1 MAGDARAETA
11 GLVVVGA
18 SVGGLVAA
26 ILAADR
32 GRRVVVLERERE
44 PGGSARAESETVA
57 AAGTRLQAAGGIAD
71 EAGAFAADLVAA
83 ARHHCEPE
91 LAHALARESGPLVD
105 WLTDRCGVA
114 FELTRHVAPG
124 HSAPRLHAPE
134 GGGAG
139 LVAALARAASRQTRT
154 SLRCGSTV
162 ESLVR
167 DAEGA
172 VTGVTARSG
181 RRGGQVV
188 SGPVVLACGGFAAAD
203 TLVAAHCPEAA
214 DLPYLGWPGATGE
227 ALRLGDG
234 AGLRR
239 LAAME
244 VTPLLSLPGELVV
257 PALLVEL
264 GGILVNQAGRRFADE
279 TGEALGLARAVRAQ
293 PGRVAYLLFDER
305 IAAAAREADPFFT
318 RVVLPR
324 TARRATTLAELARQ
338 FELDAEH
345 LERTVDTY
353 DANLELGGDPFGRE
367 PGGAPL
373 APPFYA
379 IRVTGARRRTLGGL
393 AVDASARV
401 LDAAGRPIP
410 GLYAVGGAAA
420 GLGGEGTEGALAGTA
435 ALAALGLGRLAAL
448 DVGARDAAE

>member
-234 AGLRR
+234 AAAPRCHGGDPAAQPSRRARRPGSPRRARGNPREPGRPALRR
-239 LAAME
+239 RDGRGARPRARRAR
-244 VTPLLSLPGELVV
+244 PAGPRRLSALRRAHRRRGARGRSVLSPGRA
-257 PALLVEL
+257 PAHRATRDHPC
-264 GGILVNQAGRRFADE
+264 GACA
-279 TGEALGLARAVRAQ
+279 AVRARRRA
-293 PGRVAYLLFDER
+293 PRADRRHLR
-305 IAAAAREADPFFT
+305 RE
-318 RVVLPR
+318 PR
-324 TARRATTLAELARQ
+324 ARR
-338 FELDAEH
+338 
-345 LERTVDTY
+345 
-353 DANLELGGDPFGRE
+353 
-367 PGGAPL
+367 
-373 APPFYA
+373 
-379 IRVTGARRRTLGGL
+379 
-393 AVDASARV
+393 
-401 LDAAGRPIP
+401 
-410 GLYAVGGAAA
+410 
-420 GLGGEGTEGALAGTA
+420 
-435 ALAALGLGRLAAL
+435 
-448 DVGARDAAE
+448 

>member
-1 MAGDARAETA
+1 MLCDGLQCLAARSALTCRARHAAPGGGRHRRRGRGARRRPSGRCPPSPRARA
-11 GLVVVGA
+11 GA
-18 SVGGLVAA
+18 RARARERHARRLAHRPLRGRLRARPACDPGPLGPAA
-26 ILAADR
+26 ARARGERSGARGCARPRGLAADADEPALR
-32 GRRVVVLERERE
+32 LDGRE
-44 PGGSARAESETVA
+44 PRARRRRRRYRCQRALGSARR
-57 AAGTRLQAAGGIAD
+57 AGRERAG
-71 EAGAFAADLVAA
+71 
-83 ARHHCEPE
+83 
-91 LAHALARESGPLVD
+91 
-105 WLTDRCGVA
+105 
-114 FELTRHVAPG
+114 
-124 HSAPRLHAPE
+124 
-134 GGGAG
+134 
-139 LVAALARAASRQTRT
+139 RA
-154 SLRCGSTV
+154 C
-162 ESLVR
+162 
-167 DAEGA
+167 
-172 VTGVTARSG
+172 
-181 RRGGQVV
+181 
-188 SGPVVLACGGFAAAD
+188 
-203 TLVAAHCPEAA
+203 
-214 DLPYLGWPGATGE
+214 
-227 ALRLGDG
+227 
-234 AGLRR
+234 LRR
-239 LAAME
+239 LRRRAAME

-264 GGILVNQAGRRFADE
+264 GGILVNQGGRRFADE

-305 IAAAAREADPFFT
+305 IAAAAREADPFFA

-324 TARRATTLAELARQ
+324 TARRAATLAELARQ
-338 FELDAEH
+338 FELDVEH

-393 AVDASARV
+393 AVDARARV
-401 LDAAGRPIP
+401 LDVAGRPIP

>member
-1 MAGDARAETA
+1 MAADARAETA

-18 SVGGLVAA
+18 SDGGLVAA

-57 AAGTRLQAAGGIAD
+57 AAGTRLQAAAGIAD
-71 EAGAFAADLVAA
+71 EAGALAADLLAA
-83 ARHHCEPE
+83 ARHHLEPE

-114 FELTRHVAPG
+114 FELVRHAAPG

-134 GGGAG
+134 GSGAG

-154 SLRCGSTV
+154 SLRCGSMV

-167 DAEGA
+167 DADGA
-172 VTGVTARSG
+172 VTGVSARSG

-203 TLVAAHCPEAA
+203 TLVATHCPETA
-214 DLPYLGWPGATGE
+214 DLPYLGWPGSTGE

-264 GGILVNQAGRRFADE
+264 GGILVNQGGRRFADE

-305 IAAAAREADPFFT
+305 IAAAAREADPFFA

-324 TARRATTLAELARQ
+324 TARRAATLAELARQ
-338 FELDAEH
+338 FELDVEH
-345 LERTVDTY
+345 LER
-353 DANLELGGDPFGRE
+353 GGDPFGRE

-393 AVDASARV
+393 AVDARARV
-401 LDAAGRPIP
+401 LDVAGRPIP